1 MEYVID
7 KLSDLEIIKITATG
21 KLDQDTRKEILSEA
35 VSLLNTNG
43 YQKMLV
49 DVTGSK
55 VSKNYTDRTIHAFDM
70 IDSIKKIEKENHK
83 QIAVLNPDREDDGR
97 RDFAKLVHLM
107 GEVHMKHF
115 KNYDEAIT
123 WLLGKDIFT

>member
-1 MEYVID
+1 MKYVID

-55 VSKNYTDRTIHAFDM
+55 VPKNNTDRTIHAFDM